1 MADFSGH
8 QEEFREGGID
18 LVALSVDK
26 EEHAR
31 KMVEK
36 HKLTFPVIY
45 GLDVRK
51 EADKIGAYFD
61 SENGYLQPAN
71 FILRDRKVVN
81 ATYSSGPLG
90 RLQAQHV
97 LMLVGHYREQKKEK
111 QS

>member
-1 MADFSGH
+1 
-8 QEEFREGGID
+8 
-18 LVALSVDK
+18 
-26 EEHAR
+26 
-31 KMVEK
+31 MVEK

-51 EADKIGAYFD
+51 EAEKTGAYFD
-61 SENGYLQPAN
+61 SENGYFQPAN

-97 LMLVGHYREQKKEK
+97 PILVGHYREQEKEK

>member
-1 MADFSGH
+1 
-8 QEEFREGGID
+8 
-18 LVALSVDK
+18 
-26 EEHAR
+26 
-31 KMVEK
+31 MVEK
-36 HKLTFPVIY
+36 YELTFPVIY
-45 GLDVRK
+45 GLDVRR

-61 SENGYLQPAN
+61 SENGYFQPAN

-97 LMLVGHYREQKKEK
+97 LMLVGHYREQEKEK

>member
-1 MADFSGH
+1 
-8 QEEFREGGID
+8 
-18 LVALSVDK
+18 
-26 EEHAR
+26 
-31 KMVEK
+31 MVEK

-61 SENGYLQPAN
+61 SENGYFQPAN

-90 RLQAQHV
+90 RLQVQHV
-97 LMLVGHYREQKKEK
+97 LMLVGHYREQEKEK